1 MIHVGNLWSRSWC
14 GEATLW
20 AAAASNNFNYKL
32 NPKLNLSNNWIAIQ
46 PLHRRAGQASLR
58 VEI

>member
-1 MIHVGNLWSRSWC
+1 MLAISVVAGAGVG
-14 GEATLW
+14 GQATLW

-32 NPKLNLSNNWIAIQ
+32 SPKLNLSNNWIAIQ
-46 PLHRRAGQASLR
+46 PQHRRPGQASLR

>member
-1 MIHVGNLWSRSWC
+1 MLAISGAEAGVG
-14 GEATLW
+14 GHTL

-46 PLHRRAGQASLR
+46 PHHRRPGQASLC